1 MLLGRLDGKTSN
13 ITGANTEIP
22 GPMDS
27 LQVLKQRFNAVGLDD
42 TDLVVLSGNQTHT
55 ILIAK
60 FYSKMAGAESND
72 QVLTLS
78 AGRNA
83 CNLRTGCTTSPGQT
97 GRTRP

>member
-1 MLLGRLDGKTSN
+1 MDLIQVSLLFSISPFNSQEDPAGVCCWGGWTAKPLN

-42 TDLVVLSGNQTHT
+42 TDLVALSGNQTHT

-60 FYSKMAGAESND
+60 FYSKMAGAESN
-72 QVLTLS
+72 
-78 AGRNA
+78 
-83 CNLRTGCTTSPGQT
+83 
-97 GRTRP
+97 